1 MATASEPAVAKLID
15 FLGEKVPGFF
25 YRHPSL
31 TAAGVGIGIGAQNQ
45 RGPENVLEGSI
56 MAEQLGVPGSKYGR
70 DELALFSARK
80 DFVST
85 KLAFE
90 KVADGG
96 GWDWDTAGGG
106 FMSGAGKETAKA
118 GLGSIRQAIGA
129 VADAIKEK
137 FYNNPARNNLF
148 QEIVKND
155 PIISTYEQEQPGSAA
170 QAYATMKR
178 FAPELST
185 DKHIVTAFLRNA
197 AMSGGPLD
205 HNMIKGIAEA
215 ETAVHKS
222 KNESAWYP
230 GGRL

>member
-1 MATASEPAVAKLID
+1 MVTASEPAVAQLID

-25 YRHPSL
+25 YKHPSL
-31 TAAGVGIGIGAQNQ
+31 TAAGVGIGIGAHNQ
-45 RGPENVLEGSI
+45 RGPESVLEGSL
-56 MAEQLGVPGSKYGR
+56 MSEQLGTPGSKYGNE
-70 DELALFSARK
+70 ELVTFSARK

-90 KVADGG
+90 KVSEGVDWGG
-96 GWDWDTAGGG
+96 AMGGG
-106 FMSGAGKETAKA
+106 FAGGVGSETARTGIGA
-118 GLGSIRQAIGA
+118 IRQAIGA

-137 FYNNPARNNLF
+137 MYNAPARDSLF
-148 QEIVKND
+148 KEIVKSD

-170 QAYATMKR
+170 QAYATMRR

-215 ETAVHKS
+215 ETAVHKA
-222 KNESAWYP
+222 KNEAAWYP